1 MLAASSLPLC
11 TQPPTCSVAFRHP
24 NFTQIY
30 DDDNH
35 NEISVAYVCVCVCSN
50 VVEKCVSHS
59 SRAERAEI
67 IEEVCLMN
75 DG

>member
-1 MLAASSLPLC
+1 MVMCLC
-11 TQPPTCSVAFRHP
+11 VT
-24 NFTQIY
+24 
-30 DDDNH
+30 
-35 NEISVAYVCVCVCSN
+35 SN

-75 DG
+75 DGYVRLPSVN